1 MQEVLLQNFLIG
13 AKVNKNSIGMKLL
26 YNSDIS
32 DKTVKLINLKTWA
45 IIDDF
50 KCNENISKI

>member
-32 DKTVKLINLKTWA
+32 DKTVKLINLKT
-45 IIDDF
+45 
-50 KCNENISKI
+50 